1 MDQEERAEQEQADF
15 LQLGLEEN
23 RDFCTL
29 FGQETRQK
37 QILYP

>member
-1 MDQEERAEQEQADF
+1 MDQEERAEQEPIS
-15 LQLGLEEN
+15 QLGLEEN

-37 QILYP
+37 QI